1 MYTTCLPCVFV
12 LLYFQLKPASTTT
25 ASASA
30 TSASAT
36 CSSATTTAS
45 VITSSASATSATATM
60 PSHLSTDLDPAD
72 EPAESGSLGEPRVC
86 STPPP
91 GITLSGTSGR
101 RATRRSAST
110 ESELLDKMCE
120 QSDNSAQISDRL
132 DRLLTSMEAQ
142 TNDRTAW
149 AGWMSS
155 AMLKIHEDLWPTYQM
170 RSMDLLNQTIKES
183 KLLSERDI
191 QRQELDR
198 QKQLDDRQKQLD
210 DRQKQLDSMQQQM
223 KVQQQ
228 QLQQQLIFHQP
239 QPQQQYTITQ
249 MPPPPAPGPA
259 ALASSTPLPQGSDTQ
274 SQATV
279 IFQTPSGA
287 STSGQSVGSSSSTSS
302 TKFVITDTEGR
313 TIGLSDLN
321 LSDLNAS
328 FAGIPSVPS
337 TPMTPMALL
346 NQDDSQGS

>member
-1 MYTTCLPCVFV
+1 MYTICLPCVFV

-25 ASASA
+25 ASAAA

-45 VITSSASATSATATM
+45 VITSSASSASATATM

-72 EPAESGSLGEPRVC
+72 EPVESGSLGEPRVC

-120 QSDNSAQISDRL
+120 QSDNSAQISYRL

-155 AMLKIHEDLWPTYQM
+155 AMLKIHEDLWPTYQI

-198 QKQLDDRQKQLD
+198 QKQLDDRQKQLY

-228 QLQQQLIFHQP
+228 LIFQQP

-274 SQATV
+274 SQTTV

-337 TPMTPMALL
+337 TSMTPVALL

>member
-1 MYTTCLPCVFV
+1 MLSP
-12 LLYFQLKPASTTT
+12 
-25 ASASA
+25 
-30 TSASAT
+30 
-36 CSSATTTAS
+36 
-45 VITSSASATSATATM
+45 
-60 PSHLSTDLDPAD
+60 LSTDLDPAD
-72 EPAESGSLGEPRVC
+72 DPVESGSLGEPRVC

-91 GITLSGTSGR
+91 GISLSGTSGR
-101 RATRRSAST
+101 RTTRRSAST
-110 ESELLDKMCE
+110 ESELLEKMCE

-142 TNDRTAW
+142 TNDRTAS

-155 AMLKIHEDLWPTYQM
+155 AMIKIHEDLWPTYQM
-170 RSMDLLNQTIKES
+170 RSMDLLNPTFKES
-183 KLLSERDI
+183 KLLLERDI

-228 QLQQQLIFHQP
+228 QLQQQLMFQQP
-239 QPQQQYTITQ
+239 QQQQQQYTITQ
-249 MPPPPAPGPA
+249 MPPPPA

-274 SQATV
+274 SQTTV
-279 IFQTPSGA
+279 IFHTPSGA

-302 TKFVITDTEGR
+302 TKFVITDTKGR

-337 TPMTPMALL
+337 TPMTPMTLL

>member
-1 MYTTCLPCVFV
+1 
-12 LLYFQLKPASTTT
+12 
-25 ASASA
+25 
-30 TSASAT
+30 
-36 CSSATTTAS
+36 
-45 VITSSASATSATATM
+45 M
-60 PSHLSTDLDPAD
+60 PSHLSSDLDPAD
-72 EPAESGSLGEPRVC
+72 EPVESGSLGEPRVC

-91 GITLSGTSGR
+91 GISLSGTSGR
-101 RATRRSAST
+101 RTTRRSAST

-155 AMLKIHEDLWPTYQM
+155 AMSKIHDLWPTYQM

-183 KLLSERDI
+183 KLLSQRDI

-228 QLQQQLIFHQP
+228 QLQQQLMFQ
-239 QPQQQYTITQ
+239 QQQQQYTITQ
-249 MPPPPAPGPA
+249 MPPPPTPGPA
-259 ALASSTPLPQGSDTQ
+259 AVASSTPLPQGSDTQ
-274 SQATV
+274 SQTTV
-279 IFQTPSGA
+279 IFLTPSGA
-287 STSGQSVGSSSSTSS
+287 STSGQSAGSSSSTSS

-313 TIGLSDLN
+313 TIRLSDLN

-328 FAGIPSVPS
+328 FAGISSVPS
-337 TPMTPMALL
+337 TPMTPMTLL
-346 NQDDSQGS
+346 NQDDSQCS

>member
-1 MYTTCLPCVFV
+1 M
-12 LLYFQLKPASTTT
+12 QHS
-25 ASASA
+25 
-30 TSASAT
+30 
-36 CSSATTTAS
+36 
-45 VITSSASATSATATM
+45 
-60 PSHLSTDLDPAD
+60 
-72 EPAESGSLGEPRVC
+72 
-86 STPPP
+86 
-91 GITLSGTSGR
+91 SGTSSR
-101 RATRRSAST
+101 RTTRRSTST

-132 DRLLTSMEAQ
+132 ERLLTSMEAQ

-155 AMLKIHEDLWPTYQM
+155 AMAKIHEDLWPTYQM

-183 KLLSERDI
+183 KLLSQRDI

-198 QKQLDDRQKQLD
+198 QKQMDDRQKQLD
-210 DRQKQLDSMQQQM
+210 ERQKQLDSMQQQM
-223 KVQQQ
+223 RVQEQ
-228 QLQQQLIFHQP
+228 QLQQQLIFQ
-239 QPQQQYTITQ
+239 QLQQQQQQYTITQ

-259 ALASSTPLPQGSDTQ
+259 ALASSTPLPKGSDSQ
-274 SQATV
+274 SQTTV

-287 STSGQSVGSSSSTSS
+287 STSGQSAGSTSSTSS

-328 FAGIPSVPS
+328 FAGISSVPS
-337 TPMTPMALL
+337 TPMTPMTLV
-346 NQDDSQGS
+346 NPDDSQGS

>member
-1 MYTTCLPCVFV
+1 M
-12 LLYFQLKPASTTT
+12 Q
-25 ASASA
+25 
-30 TSASAT
+30 
-36 CSSATTTAS
+36 
-45 VITSSASATSATATM
+45 

-72 EPAESGSLGEPRVC
+72 EPVESGSLGEPRVC

-91 GITLSGTSGR
+91 GISLSGTSGR
-101 RATRRSAST
+101 RTTRRIAST

-132 DRLLTSMEAQ
+132 ERLLTSMEAQ
-142 TNDRTAW
+142 TNNRTAW

-155 AMLKIHEDLWPTYQM
+155 AMSKIYEDLWPTYQM
-170 RSMDLLNQTIKES
+170 HSIDLLNQTIKES
-183 KLLSERDI
+183 KLLSQRDI
-191 QRQELDR
+191 QRQQLDR

-228 QLQQQLIFHQP
+228 QLQKQLMFQQP
-239 QPQQQYTITQ
+239 QQQQYTITQ
-249 MPPPPAPGPA
+249 MTPPPAPGPA
-259 ALASSTPLPQGSDTQ
+259 AVASSTPLPQGSDTQ
-274 SQATV
+274 SQTTV
-279 IFQTPSGA
+279 IFQTPSWA
-287 STSGQSVGSSSSTSS
+287 STSGQSAGSSSSTSS

-328 FAGIPSVPS
+328 LAGISSVPS
-337 TPMTPMALL
+337 TPMTPIS
-346 NQDDSQGS
+346 QHDSQGS

>member
-1 MYTTCLPCVFV
+1 
-12 LLYFQLKPASTTT
+12 
-25 ASASA
+25 
-30 TSASAT
+30 
-36 CSSATTTAS
+36 
-45 VITSSASATSATATM
+45 
-60 PSHLSTDLDPAD
+60 
-72 EPAESGSLGEPRVC
+72 
-86 STPPP
+86 
-91 GITLSGTSGR
+91 
-101 RATRRSAST
+101 
-110 ESELLDKMCE
+110 
-120 QSDNSAQISDRL
+120 
-132 DRLLTSMEAQ
+132 MEAQ

-228 QLQQQLIFHQP
+228 QLQQQLIFQ

-274 SQATV
+274 SQTTV
-279 IFQTPSGA
+279 IFQTPLGA

-328 FAGIPSVPS
+328 FAGNS
-337 TPMTPMALL
+337 
-346 NQDDSQGS
+346 

>member
-1 MYTTCLPCVFV
+1 MLTMCLCSTVLSVETSFHHNCLCLFPQPPQPLLPAHLLPPLPLSSPHRPLLLLQLPPCLHTYPLTWILQMSPWSQDHWVN
-12 LLYFQLKPASTTT
+12 
-25 ASASA
+25 
-30 TSASAT
+30 
-36 CSSATTTAS
+36 
-45 VITSSASATSATATM
+45 
-60 PSHLSTDLDPAD
+60 
-72 EPAESGSLGEPRVC
+72 PRVC

-120 QSDNSAQISDRL
+120 QSDNSAQISYRL

-223 KVQQQ
+223 KVQQL
-228 QLQQQLIFHQP
+228 QLQQQLIFQQP
-239 QPQQQYTITQ
+239 QPQQPYTITQ

-274 SQATV
+274 SQTTV

>member
-1 MYTTCLPCVFV
+1 
-12 LLYFQLKPASTTT
+12 
-25 ASASA
+25 
-30 TSASAT
+30 
-36 CSSATTTAS
+36 
-45 VITSSASATSATATM
+45 
-60 PSHLSTDLDPAD
+60 
-72 EPAESGSLGEPRVC
+72 
-86 STPPP
+86 
-91 GITLSGTSGR
+91 
-101 RATRRSAST
+101 
-110 ESELLDKMCE
+110 MCE
-120 QSDNSAQISDRL
+120 QSDNSGQISDRL

-210 DRQKQLDSMQQQM
+210 DRQQLDSMQQQM
-223 KVQQQ
+223 KVQQ
-228 QLQQQLIFHQP
+228 LQQQLMFQP
-239 QPQQQYTITQ
+239 QQQQQYTITQ

-274 SQATV
+274 SQTTV
-279 IFQTPSGA
+279 IFQTPLGA

-321 LSDLNAS
+321 LSDLMCHLQV
-328 FAGIPSVPS
+328 FLVCLQYP
-337 TPMTPMALL
+337 
-346 NQDDSQGS
+346 

>member
-1 MYTTCLPCVFV
+1 
-12 LLYFQLKPASTTT
+12 
-25 ASASA
+25 
-30 TSASAT
+30 
-36 CSSATTTAS
+36 
-45 VITSSASATSATATM
+45 
-60 PSHLSTDLDPAD
+60 
-72 EPAESGSLGEPRVC
+72 
-86 STPPP
+86 
-91 GITLSGTSGR
+91 
-101 RATRRSAST
+101 
-110 ESELLDKMCE
+110 
-120 QSDNSAQISDRL
+120 
-132 DRLLTSMEAQ
+132 MEAQ
-142 TNDRTAW
+142 TNDKTAW

-155 AMLKIHEDLWPTYQM
+155 AMLKIHEDLWPT
-170 RSMDLLNQTIKES
+170 IKEF
-183 KLLSERDI
+183 KLLSQRDI

-210 DRQKQLDSMQQQM
+210 DRQKQLDSIQQQM

-228 QLQQQLIFHQP
+228 ELQQQLMFQ
-239 QPQQQYTITQ
+239 QPQQQQQKYTITQ
-249 MPPPPAPGPA
+249 MSLPPAPGPA
-259 ALASSTPLPQGSDTQ
+259 ALVSSTPLPQGSDTQ
-274 SQATV
+274 SQTTV

-337 TPMTPMALL
+337 TPMTPMTLL